1 MESAQLSYIYNRVGD
16 DWWLG
21 GHRLQFYQLIA
32 QRYQELIA
40 LDYLPKILLAES
52 QPNRFLAGF
61 LAAKAAGCPVFFSNS
76 NCADAEWQQVLS
88 LVQPQLI
95 WTDNLER
102 QYSPFSTASYPHP
115 IIAIPTGGSSGK
127 LRFALHNWDTL
138 TASARS
144 FQKYFQLDQVNSLCV
159 LPVDRIGGLMQFI
172 RSWTSGGKL
181 VIWSFKSLVAGKF
194 PDLNPAEFTI
204 SLVPTQLQRLLEICP
219 NWLSQFQM
227 VLLGGAPAWTELLN
241 TARKHRIPL
250 APTYGMTETASQ
262 VATLK
267 PEDFLGG
274 NNSCGQ
280 VLPHAEI
287 TIGGNSAEILSPGEI
302 GIVNIKA
309 DSLALGYYSE
319 SQKIAPQFAT
329 DDLGYLDAEG
339 YLYIVGRNSQK
350 IITGGV
356 NVFPAEV
363 EAAIFA
369 TNLVSDVVVIGIPDA
384 YWGEAVTA
392 IYVARSHEVLPEH
405 LAAAIASTLSKFK
418 QPKHWL
424 NVAILPRNSQGKIS
438 YQDLLQLLDSPSHS
452 FHLHR
457 K

>member
-1 MESAQLSYIYNRVGD
+1 MEKHQLSYIYHRVGD

-21 GHRLQFYQLIA
+21 GDRLQFYQLIA

-61 LAAKAAGCPVFFSNS
+61 LAAQAASCPVFFSHS
-76 NCADAEWQQVLS
+76 NCTDAEWQQILS

-95 WTDNLER
+95 WTDNQER
-102 QYSPFSTASYPHP
+102 QSSAFAATPYPHP

-138 TASARS
+138 TASAQS
-144 FQKYFQLDQVNSLCV
+144 FQKYFQLEQVNSLCV

-181 VIWSFKSLVAGKF
+181 VIWSFKSLVAGEF

-227 VLLGGAPAWTELLN
+227 VLLGGAPGWTELLN
-241 TARKHRIPL
+241 AARKHGIPL

-267 PEDFLGG
+267 PEDFLRG

-287 TIGGNSAEILSPGEI
+287 TIGGNNFEILPPREI
-302 GIVNIKA
+302 GIINIKA
-309 DSLALGYYSE
+309 DSLALGYYPE
-319 SQKIAPQFAT
+319 SQTISPQFTT
-329 DDLGYLDAEG
+329 DDLGFLDAQG

-369 TNLVSDVVVIGIPDA
+369 TNLVRDVVVIGMPDS

-392 IYVARSHEVLPEH
+392 IYVARSPEVLPEH

-424 NVAILPRNSQGKIS
+424 PVPSLPRNSQGKINH
-438 YQDLLQLLDSPSHS
+438 QELLCLFYESGISS
-452 FHLHR
+452 KTFYF
-457 K
+457 